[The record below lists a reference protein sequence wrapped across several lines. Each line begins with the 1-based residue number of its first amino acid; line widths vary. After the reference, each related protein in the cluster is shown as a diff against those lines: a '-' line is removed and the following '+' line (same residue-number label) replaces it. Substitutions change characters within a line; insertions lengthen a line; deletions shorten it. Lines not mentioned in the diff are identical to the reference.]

1 MISNPGFNFSNIN
14 GKFYIDS
21 IENTDMD
28 NVDPLYS
35 EAIICKEIGKL
46 VPIYTDEQKPVK
58 DSESIAFKFAKINIA
73 NNDEILVFCNQY
85 GLPMSERNFA
95 NFRNDYLFFE
105 KNKDEFTKMIPLV
118 HKERERLTDIKK
130 SIVDMRLLLNLSAA
144 IEEHDYNTIVEIIT
158 FFCLDLTV
166 HDYDGS
172 RRNTELFQFNHAFY
186 RYAEFNGYKPFKY
199 QDFDFTSTIYDLL
212 DALIADEKLEQIYNY
227 NGQPFPRRFRQYDF
241 SEWRHIKALFE
252 DILSE
257 ADVKLIDPFGKV
269 TFSKPISEINYF
281 KQLSQNNLLNLAK
294 AALSD
299 LFKEKLITVFP
310 EIQFEKGKQTAGWR
324 IPTFI
329 DAMYLELFFRFSPNV
344 KIKRCADPTCRAP
357 FEWSPSKPN
366 QIYCDN
372 VCAVR
377 MAKRMQ
383 RARNKQ
389 KNSE

>member
-1 MISNPGFNFSNIN
+1 MHEALDAAKDKGLDLVEVAANAKPPVCRI
-14 GKFYIDS
+14 
-21 IENTDMD
+21 MD
-28 NVDPLYS
+28 YS
-35 EAIICKEIGKL
+35 KYK
-46 VPIYTDEQKPVK
+46 
-58 DSESIAFKFAKINIA
+58 
-73 NNDEILVFCNQY
+73 
-85 GLPMSERNFA
+85 
-95 NFRNDYLFFE
+95 FE
-105 KNKDEFTKMIPLV
+105 KNK
-118 HKERERLTDIKK
+118 KEKEARKKQRQHQVDIKEIK
-130 SIVDMRLLLNLSAA
+130 FRPK